1 MSLQSVYIRKGAT
14 LDQADVVF
22 KITGNGMAP
31 IIKDGDEVLV
41 KYTDKLEPGAIGMF
55 KIDGRPYIRQ
65 FYPSGLRSFRPD
77 QEKVHLPEKV
87 DYEIIGQFLGVIT
100 PEMRPN
106 AREQAMLER
115 MEKEQA
121 QGMRV

>member
-1 MSLQSVYIRKGAT
+1 M
-14 LDQADVVF
+14 
-22 KITGNGMAP
+22 
-31 IIKDGDEVLV
+31 
-41 KYTDKLEPGAIGMF
+41 
-55 KIDGRPYIRQ
+55 
-65 FYPSGLRSFRPD
+65 
-77 QEKVHLPEKV
+77 HLPENV